1 MVDESR
7 LIELLEGGAS
17 LAVCAA
23 EFGVS
28 RNAIH
33 KRKQKL
39 IAEGKLKADK
49 EEPEPEDSELS
60 ELERK
65 TADTL
70 DEFRAVAEAHEHVRG
85 LLSSLPGRIDK
96 AKKALAEVGAA
107 FYLGEATEE
116 ELTTAEMELEDL
128 EREFRTAELT
138 FPALRKKKDELRRI
152 SEETQR
158 VAIEAGKAR
167 PFTEMKARFR
177 ERGIPLSCGEEREL
191 RGLAVG
197 KQRHEVDEL
206 MRELDDMTGRRVL
219 TTGKAQPREEHWT
232 T

>member
-128 EREFRTAELT
+128 EREFRTTGLC
-138 FPALRKKKDELRRI
+138 FPVLEKKRDELQQQ
-152 SEETQR
+152 SHAASFAVSQ
-158 VAIEAGKAR
+158 AAKAK
-167 PFTEMKARFR
+167 PFAEMKARFL
-177 ERGIPLSCGEEREL
+177 ERGTPISSGEEREL

-197 KQRHEVDEL
+197 KQRCEVDIL
-206 MRELDDMTGRRVL
+206 MRELDDMTGRRVIQ
-219 TTGKAQPREEHWT
+219 TGHCQPMT
-232 T
+232 